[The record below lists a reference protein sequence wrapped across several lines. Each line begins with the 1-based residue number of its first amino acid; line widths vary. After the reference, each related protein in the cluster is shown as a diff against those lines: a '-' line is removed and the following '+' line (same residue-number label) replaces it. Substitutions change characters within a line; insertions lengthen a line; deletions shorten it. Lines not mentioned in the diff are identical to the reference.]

1 MFGHRGQDKLG
12 NQMPIQKKMG
22 FASNAPELLKKLER
36 KCSRDHPHGCLLCR
50 RAKASAVYPP
60 GLCQAIVEGFH
71 AQMAA
76 DFEQF
81 HKASGHF
88 EDNRSAPIEV
98 PLDLLEVAEDDSED
112 FGLWDDGDG
121 PPPMMGEDPDTAD
134 ENWGRD
140 SDLPLM
146 DFEDIAEVA
155 WDDVKEVSLD
165 LGKVKAARAIEM
177 KFVRDRKIYK
187 YARKMRVGG

>member
-1 MFGHRGQDKLG
+1 MAMG
-12 NQMPIQKKMG
+12 MG

-36 KCSRDHPHGCLLCR
+36 TCSRDHPHGCLFDG

-60 GLCQAIVEGFH
+60 ELCQAMVEGFH

-88 EDNRSAPIEV
+88 EDNRSASIEV
-98 PLDLLEVAEDDSED
+98 PLDLSEVAEDDSED

-121 PPPMMGEDPDTAD
+121 PPPLVAEDPDTDD

-146 DFEDIAEVA
+146 DFEDITEVA

-165 LGKVKAARAIEM
+165 
-177 KFVRDRKIYK
+177 
-187 YARKMRVGG
+187 